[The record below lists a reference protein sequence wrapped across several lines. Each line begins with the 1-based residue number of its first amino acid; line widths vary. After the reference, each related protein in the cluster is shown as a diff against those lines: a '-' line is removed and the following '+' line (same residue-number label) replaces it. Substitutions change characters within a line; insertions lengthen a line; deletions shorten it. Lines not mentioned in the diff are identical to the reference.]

1 VDQQYD
7 QAVPDLAAVAS
18 PHAFDLLGEIFG
30 IDVAEL
36 ALAQQ
41 ARLLLRPGEEIVV
54 IGDRIAGHR
63 RSFQPP
69 QSI

>member
-30 IDVAEL
+30 ID
-36 ALAQQ
+36 
-41 ARLLLRPGEEIVV
+41 
-54 IGDRIAGHR
+54 IG
-63 RSFQPP
+63 
-69 QSI
+69 